1 MTAKGNDEISEMKY
15 ANGEM
20 NDLRINRWAVLVLY
34 SIVASIGT
42 FVHGGFSGWQ
52 PIIYKS
58 GAFSELCKPGDVIE
72 KFRVDEYNVYDTCG
86 NRDAAV
92 NNLFT
97 LSFFVHFF
105 LSSISGY
112 VLDTF
117 GERVCFLW
125 GQTILAL
132 GFILLSIIKHSY
144 AWYVFFICL
153 GVSADLS
160 FIPLLKLSKYF
171 HKQESLIFGILGSA
185 RSTGFA
191 IGSFLKIAFFNIFN
205 FQDNEFYILCIFYL
219 LTCSLF
225 SFMVGLFIVPKKN
238 IKISQMGSEIATGS
252 SHTDKKA
259 KADMINDI
267 DKIEMGHK
275 NNTNLNNT
283 NNGSLIEKI
292 KSLWRHDKKWEY
304 LITTFI
310 CSTSMIKF
318 DYFMK
323 TNRSIFIWNN
333 NDLTTIFSIATIFSF
348 IPTPLFG
355 YLAGKFGSVYSIIT
369 NNVFGSLAYLLILFD
384 SVYCRMAAIFLFFL
398 YISFL
403 FSCFYCY
410 VDEKYSKEHFGK
422 LCGIM
427 FAVSALF
434 LFLNFYLTYLTNV
447 VYINMGERKYF
458 PVAYG
463 LNVLGVIAL
472 LLCVYLKVAEK
483 REKKALNGA

>member
-1 MTAKGNDEISEMKY
+1 MSTKGNEEISEIKY
-15 ANGEM
+15 ANEEI
-20 NDLRINRWAVLVLY
+20 NDLKINRWIVLVIY

-58 GAFSELCKPGDVIE
+58 GAFIELCKEGDVIE
-72 KFRVDEYNVYDTCG
+72 SFRVDENNVYDTCG

-97 LSFFVHFF
+97 ISFFVHFF

-117 GERVCFLW
+117 GERICFLW
-125 GQTILAL
+125 GQSILAL

-144 AWYVFFICL
+144 AWYVFFMCL
-153 GVSADLS
+153 GISADLS

-171 HKQESLIFGILGSA
+171 NKKESLIFGILGSA
-185 RSTGFA
+185 RSTGFG
-191 IGSFLKIAFFNIFN
+191 IGSFLKIAFFYTFN
-205 FQDNEFYILCIFYL
+205 FKNNEFYILCIFYL

-225 SFMVGLFIVPKKN
+225 SFMVGLFIVPKKYN
-238 IKISQMGSEIATGS
+238 KISKIGSEIATGS
-252 SHTDKKA
+252 SHTDKKP
-259 KADMINDI
+259 KVDMINDI
-267 DKIEMGHK
+267 DKIEMGNK
-275 NNTNLNNT
+275 TNTNLSST
-283 NNGSLIEKI
+283 NKDSLFEKI
-292 KSLWRHDKKWEY
+292 KILWSHKKKWEY

-333 NDLTTIFSIATIFSF
+333 NDLTTIFSIATILSF

-369 NNVFGSLAYLLILFD
+369 NNTFGSLAYFLILFD
-384 SVYCRMAAIFLFFL
+384 SVYCRMASIFLFFL

-410 VDEKYSKEHFGK
+410 IDEKYSKEHFGK

-447 VYINMGERKYF
+447 VYINMGEKKYF
-458 PVAYG
+458 PVVYG

-472 LLCVYLKVAEK
+472 LSCIYLKVSEI
-483 REKKALNGA
+483 REKKALIGA